1 MQDIEDGGFLF
12 PQDILVQRMEQA
24 RLLIL
29 DMSNDITDE
38 QYNLLRRS
46 VTVLIES
53 CELATRRP
61 PELNSVHTFN

>member
-29 DMSNDITDE
+29 DMSTEISHRFD
-38 QYNLLRRS
+38 
-46 VTVLIES
+46 
-53 CELATRRP
+53 
-61 PELNSVHTFN
+61 